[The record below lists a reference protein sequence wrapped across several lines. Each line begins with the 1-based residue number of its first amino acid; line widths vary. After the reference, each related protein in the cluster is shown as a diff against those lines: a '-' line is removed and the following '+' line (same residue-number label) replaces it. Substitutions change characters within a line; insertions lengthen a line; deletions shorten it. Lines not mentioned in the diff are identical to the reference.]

1 MIGRCAYAVSGCA
14 SQPVRYP
21 SAVTIEPADFV
32 TSFARG
38 LSVIRALASLQ
49 GPLSLREVAEAT
61 DMSRP
66 AARRFLLT
74 LVELGYARSENGH
87 FELTPRVL
95 ELGYSYL
102 AGLRLPEIA
111 MAHIEALAAQ
121 LQESVAVAALDGTDI
136 VYVARVPSQRV
147 MRLHIE
153 VGTRFPAHLT
163 SMGRVLLAD
172 LSDEEL
178 AEYCAAADFS
188 RGTIADCGA
197 LAAELRRVRKQGYS
211 LVEDEL
217 DYDVRGVS
225 VPLRDARGR
234 CVAALNISVHIRADP
249 QDALRDVILPAL
261 IATAKRIEE
270 ELALISAGAAT

>member
-1 MIGRCAYAVSGCA
+1 
-14 SQPVRYP
+14 
-21 SAVTIEPADFV
+21 VTIPSLGIDRADFV

-49 GPLSLREVAEAT
+49 APLSLREVAEAT

-74 LVELGYARSENGH
+74 LEELGYARSENGR
-87 FELTPRVL
+87 FALTPRVL

-102 AGLRLPEIA
+102 AGLRLPDIA
-111 MAHIEALAAQ
+111 MAHIEQLAAQ
-121 LQESVAVAALDGTDI
+121 LEEAVAVVALDGTDI
-136 VYVARVPSQRV
+136 VYIARVPSRRV

-163 SMGRVLLAD
+163 SMGRVLLAN
-172 LSDEEL
+172 LSEEDL
-178 AEYCAAADFS
+178 AEYSAAADFS
-188 RGTIADCGA
+188 RGTIANAGA
-197 LAAELRRVRKQGYS
+197 LAAELRRVGQQGYS
-211 LVEDEL
+211 LVENEL

-225 VPLRDARGR
+225 VPLRDGRGR
-234 CVAALNISVHIRADP
+234 CVAALNISMHVRTDP
-249 QDALRDVILPAL
+249 EDALRDLILPAL

-270 ELALISAGAAT
+270 ELVLISAGAESVGRPHAV